1 MPMDVYA
8 AVGALVRAE
17 IARTQIPPTA
27 TPGPG
32 IVESADRA
40 APPSSPPSPAANR
53 PAPLRRRARTPLA
66 LALRRLA
73 AILG

>member
-17 IARTQIPPTA
+17 ITRAHASSTDTPAIKAA
-27 TPGPG
+27 THTNQVAP
-32 IVESADRA
+32 SASA
-40 APPSSPPSPAANR
+40 PSPTKAA
-53 PAPLRRRARTPLA
+53 RRSRKLLV

-73 AILG
+73 TLFG